1 MSKFGSFLGRKAD
14 ADTIDIVPDNII
26 PEEKAGATNVERLRL
41 RPEAAEA
48 EPVAAIINGKEL
60 EIDDE
65 LFSPLAIQLGE
76 ENESVRNLLIEATN
90 KIRELDSIRDAFG
103 KLVEPVSKTL
113 KAYEQEKSEKLSL
126 QSTLAE
132 MRNAYNKTRG
142 ELAAYE
148 KKSTA
153 LEAECIRLRQD
164 FSVTQQNLR
173 TAEATKAEQAVELQ
187 NHRAAIIELDR
198 RLKHEIAER
207 ESFREEHRRLGDR
220 LAAADKRIVQLESE
234 GDTARQKLVVAE
246 REKATLQSSFDNASA
261 ETARLSRK
269 IVEAENTVAAM
280 QGRVRQIEA
289 NFTELSADRARLA
302 QALDEE
308 RQRHQNETRAVQAR
322 LEALQTR
329 AITTEKLLDEARAAL
344 LARAEE
350 IRTFERRA
358 IEANLTRNALESRLS
373 EMQTAESQRNAE
385 LNDAEQARMAL
396 NERVAAL
403 TKAVKTRETALAR
416 AEERITMLSD
426 RVSRLE
432 SELQANSYG
441 AEKQIE
447 ELTAALQR
455 ERAERAMAEGALET
469 GRRDLARLLRE
480 VATLQQNRANGELDP
495 RFFTAA

>member
-1 MSKFGSFLGRKAD
+1 MSKFGGFLGRKAGSD
-14 ADTIDIVPDNII
+14 HADNVEQLHMRAETEN
-26 PEEKAGATNVERLRL
+26 AGANG
-41 RPEAAEA
+41 AA
-48 EPVAAIINGKEL
+48 PL
-60 EIDDE
+60 DIDDE
-65 LFSPLAIQLGE
+65 LFSPLALQLGE
-76 ENESVRNLLIEATN
+76 ENETVRNLLIDASH
-90 KIRELDSIRDAFG
+90 KIRDLDAIRDAFG
-103 KLVEPVSKTL
+103 RLVEPVSKTL
-113 KAYEQEKSEKLSL
+113 KAYEEEKSEKISL

-142 ELAAYE
+142 ELAAFE
-148 KKSTA
+148 KKSNA
-153 LEAECIRLRQD
+153 LETECIRLRQD
-164 FSVTQQNLR
+164 FSITQQNLR
-173 TAEATKAEQAVELQ
+173 TAEAAKAEQAVELQ
-187 NHRAAIIELDR
+187 TQRAAIIELDR

-220 LAAADKRIVQLESE
+220 LASADKRISQVESE
-234 GDTARQKLVVAE
+234 AETARQKLVVSE
-246 REKATLQSSFDNASA
+246 REKATLQTSFDNASG

-289 NFTELSADRARLA
+289 SFTELSSDRARIA

-308 RQRHQNETRAVQAR
+308 RQRHQNETRALQAR

-344 LARAEE
+344 LARADD

-358 IEANLTRNALESRLS
+358 IEANLTRNALEARLS
-373 EMQTAESQRNAE
+373 EMQNADAQRNAE
-385 LNDAEQARMAL
+385 LNDAEQARTAL
-396 NERVAAL
+396 NERAAAL
-403 TKAVKTRETALAR
+403 AKAVKTRETALSR
-416 AEERITMLSD
+416 AEERIALLTD

-432 SELQANSYG
+432 SELQSNSYA

-447 ELTAALQR
+447 ELSAAVQR

-480 VATLQQNRANGELDP
+480 IATLQSRGNAQAAGADIDQ
-495 RFFTAA
+495 RFINAA

>member
-1 MSKFGSFLGRKAD
+1 MLMTKFGSFLGRKAG
-14 ADTIDIVPDNII
+14 ADMAEIAD
-26 PEEKAGATNVERLRL
+26 NVEQLPVRS
-41 RPEAAEA
+41 ESGTA
-48 EPVAAIINGKEL
+48 EPVAEQVNGRDID
-60 EIDDE
+60 IDDE

-76 ENESVRNLLIEATN
+76 ENETVRNLLIDASN
-90 KIRELDSIRDAFG
+90 KIRELDAIRDAFG
-103 KLVEPVSKTL
+103 KLVDPVNKTL
-113 KAYEQEKSEKLSL
+113 KAYEQEKSEKMSL
-126 QSTLAE
+126 QATLAE
-132 MRNAYNKTRG
+132 LRNAYTKTRG

-148 KKSTA
+148 KKASA
-153 LEAECIRLRQD
+153 LETECIRLRQD
-164 FSVTQQNLR
+164 FSITQQNLR
-173 TAEATKAEQAVELQ
+173 TAEAAKAEQTVELQ
-187 NHRAAIIELDR
+187 TQRAAIIELDR

-234 GDTARQKLVVAE
+234 VETTRQKLVVAE
-246 REKATLQSSFDNASA
+246 REKATMQASFDNASG

-289 NFTELSADRARLA
+289 QYNEVSADRARVM
-302 QALDEE
+302 QELDEE
-308 RQRHQNETRAVQAR
+308 RQRHQNESRAMQAR

-329 AITTEKLLDEARAAL
+329 ATTTEKLLDEARAAL

-350 IRTFERRA
+350 IRTFERRS

-373 EMQTAESQRNAE
+373 EMQAADAERSAQMK
-385 LNDAEQARMAL
+385 DAEQALVAL
-396 NERVAAL
+396 NERAAAL
-403 TKAVKTRETALAR
+403 AKAVKTRETALAR
-416 AEERITMLSD
+416 AEERIAMLSD

-432 SELQANSYG
+432 SELQSNGYA

-480 VATLQQNRANGELDP
+480 VATLQQQRNNNPIGELDP
-495 RFFTAA
+495 RFTHAA